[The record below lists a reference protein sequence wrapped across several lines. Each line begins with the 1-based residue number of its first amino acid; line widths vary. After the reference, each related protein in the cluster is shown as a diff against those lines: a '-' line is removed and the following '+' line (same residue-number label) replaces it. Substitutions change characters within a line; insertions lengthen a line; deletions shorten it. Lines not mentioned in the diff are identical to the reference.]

1 MKLIMAIVQS
11 ADAKGLLDTLM
22 AEGFRATKIS
32 STGGF
37 LVRGNTTILIGVEDN
52 KVDAVLSILRKCCRP
67 RREFVSPVVP
77 LSDVATARG
86 WTMPVQVEVGGATAF
101 VLHVERFEHL

>member
-22 AEGFRATKIS
+22 AEGYRATKIS

-37 LVRGNTTILIGVEDN
+37 LVRGNTTILIGVEDD
-52 KVDAVLSILRKCCRP
+52 KVDSVLAILRKCCRP